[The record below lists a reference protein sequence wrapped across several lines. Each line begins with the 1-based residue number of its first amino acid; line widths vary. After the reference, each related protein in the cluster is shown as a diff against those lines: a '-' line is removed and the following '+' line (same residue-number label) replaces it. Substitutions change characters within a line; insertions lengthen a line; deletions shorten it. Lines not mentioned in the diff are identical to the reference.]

1 MYKCIHACRHGL
13 QQPHR
18 VSQECSYTVANALPT
33 LHANAWHKHIH
44 APPHQPPT
52 TPGVR
57 RYAFNLFSHNSPMTE
72 NGYNE
77 EEMKMVKETRK
88 IWNCPGVQ
96 VGRTVGYMWV

>member
-1 MYKCIHACRHGL
+1 MHAGTASSNPTVSHRSAATLL
-13 QQPHR
+13 QMHPPPCTQMP
-18 VSQECSYTVANALPT
+18 V
-33 LHANAWHKHIH
+33 HKHIH